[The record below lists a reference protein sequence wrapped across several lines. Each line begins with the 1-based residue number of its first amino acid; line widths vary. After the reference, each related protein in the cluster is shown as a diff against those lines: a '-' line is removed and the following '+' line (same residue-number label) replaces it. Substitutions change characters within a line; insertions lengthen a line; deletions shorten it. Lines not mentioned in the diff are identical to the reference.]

1 MKENWLESPNAVFH
15 HLVFNTPI
23 EYPLCADREQ
33 ALRYLKIIN
42 SPNFYY
48 NSFSNYN
55 IIDFEKIIYL
65 DEVFKN
71 DEEIQKLLLEV
82 KGQIARSY
90 NYKNQYLK
98 RITDFIPKER
108 FDLIYD
114 NYMVKA
120 FDFPNPMKESE
131 EEINDR
137 N

>member
-55 IIDFEKIIYL
+55 IIDFENIIYL

-71 DEEIQKLLLEV
+71 DEEIQKLLLEI

-120 FDFPNPMKESE
+120 FDFPNPIKESE
-131 EEINDR
+131 EKTNDR

>member
-55 IIDFEKIIYL
+55 IIDFENIIYL

-71 DEEIQKLLLEV
+71 DEEIQKLLLEI

-131 EEINDR
+131 EKINDR

>member
-1 MKENWLESPNAVFH
+1 MKENWLESPNAIFH

-33 ALRYLKIIN
+33 AFRYLKIIN

-90 NYKNQYLK
+90 NYKNHYLK

-131 EEINDR
+131 EKINDR

>member
-42 SPNFYY
+42 YPNFYY

-131 EEINDR
+131 EKINDR

>member
-1 MKENWLESPNAVFH
+1 MNGQRV
-15 HLVFNTPI
+15 
-23 EYPLCADREQ
+23 
-33 ALRYLKIIN
+33 LKQ
-42 SPNFYY
+42 
-48 NSFSNYN
+48 
-55 IIDFEKIIYL
+55 EKQLLITY
-65 DEVFKN
+65 
-71 DEEIQKLLLEV
+71 IQKLLLEV

-131 EEINDR
+131 EKINDR